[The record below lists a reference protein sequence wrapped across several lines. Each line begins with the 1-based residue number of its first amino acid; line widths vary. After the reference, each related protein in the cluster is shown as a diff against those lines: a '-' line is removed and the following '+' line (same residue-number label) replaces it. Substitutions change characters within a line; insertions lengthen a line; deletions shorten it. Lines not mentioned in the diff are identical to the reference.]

1 MSSSPATRASRADAR
16 RNRDRIL
23 EVAERHFTEHGVTG
37 SLEQIAR
44 GAGVGAGTF
53 YRHFP
58 NRAAL
63 LAALLAEREE
73 HLTQELDDIA
83 ATSTNAA
90 TALQRWLTALV
101 EWASAFDGLPD
112 PLRDAVSEEASP
124 LTLTCQGYIATT
136 DTFLAAAQREGSARG
151 DVRGRDLF
159 LSALAIAWVGSA
171 AMADEFSRPGLG
183 SLMRVGWATH
193 GERDLAP

>member
-1 MSSSPATRASRADAR
+1 MTSTTGAARPPRADAR

-23 EVAERHFTEHGVTG
+23 HVAEQHFSEHGVTG
-37 SLEQIAR
+37 SLDQLAKS
-44 GAGVGAGTF
+44 AGIGPGTL

-73 HLTQELDDIA
+73 HLTRELDDIA
-83 ATSTNAA
+83 ASSSDAA
-90 TALQRWLTALV
+90 TSLQRWLTALV

-124 LTLTCQGYIATT
+124 LALTCQGYITTT
-136 DTFLAAAQREGSARG
+136 DTFLAAAQREGSARP
-151 DVRGRDLF
+151 DTRGRDLF
-159 LSALAIAWVGSA
+159 LATLAIAWVGSA
-171 AMADEFSRPGLG
+171 AMADESSRPGIGDLI
-183 SLMRVGWATH
+183 RTGWAT
-193 GERDLAP
+193 R